1 MDPVAELRKRY
12 PRRRVIVTGAA
23 SGLGLEIC
31 RRFAAGA
38 WTIGMLDADRDSL
51 YAAQSDIRDRGGIVH
66 VSVVDVTDEAAFK
79 TAFQAFVRATEG
91 VDVMINN
98 AGVAAAGR
106 MEDIPVSDWSW
117 ALGVNLLGVVHGC
130 RLALPVFRE
139 AGKGLLLNISSAAA
153 FVSSPD
159 MSAYNASKA
168 AVVALSE
175 TLYGE
180 LLGTRIQ
187 VSVALPA
194 FFKTNLLQR
203 IRAPEEDRESA
214 RLLMEYSDYN
224 AERAAADILSGA
236 ASGRFY
242 IFAPSKVKLLWYLKR
257 ANPMRYL
264 KRFPILR
271 RNRLKELRARASEK
285 KE

>member
-1 MDPVAELRKRY
+1 
-12 PRRRVIVTGAA
+12 VIVTGAA

-38 WTIGMLDADRDSL
+38 WTIGMFDADRESL
-51 YAAQSDIRDRGGIVH
+51 YAAQSDIRDRGGVVH
-66 VSVVDVTDEAAFK
+66 ATVVDVTDEAAFG

-98 AGVAAAGR
+98 AGVAAGGR
-106 MEDIPVSDWSW
+106 MEDIPAADWSW
-117 ALGVNLLGVVHGC
+117 ALGVNLLGVANGC
-130 RLALPVFRE
+130 RLALRVFRE
-139 AGKGLLLNISSAAA
+139 TGKGLLINIASAAA

-180 LLGTRIQ
+180 LLDTRIQ

-203 IRAPEEDRESA
+203 LRAPEEERESA

-224 AERAAADILSGA
+224 AERAAVDILSDA
-236 ASGRFY
+236 ARGRFY
-242 IFAPSKVKLLWYLKR
+242 IFAPSKVKLLWYFKR
-257 ANPMRYL
+257 LSPMRYL
-264 KRFPILR
+264 KRFPGMR
-271 RNRLKELRARASEK
+271 RDRLKKLKNTAGC
-285 KE
+285 